1 MVSDNDSFNKIKNFM
16 FENPSFKGNEISL
29 STIVQVL
36 GIYLRDIV
44 IQNQKDDPNVPDP
57 LPDKND

>member
-1 MVSDNDSFNKIKNFM
+1 M